1 MGAVLDPVGVSSSH
15 NSIGIVSVDV
25 GSAPG
30 ALRLRAARSEKL
42 RIVAPVLVSTSTN
55 LWSAGAVLSSDWN
68 HVSITSDAV
77 GAEML
82 HTGHRECVVGGCAR
96 H

>member
-1 MGAVLDPVGVSSSH
+1 MGAVLEPVGVSSSH
-15 NSIGIVSVDV
+15 KFIAIVSADAE
-25 GSAPG
+25 SAPG

-42 RIVAPVLVSTSTN
+42 RIVSPVLVSTSTN
-55 LWSAGAVLSSDWN
+55 LWSAGAVMRRDSN

-77 GAEML
+77 AAEML
-82 HTGHRECVVGGCAR
+82 HTGHRECVVCGCVR